1 MSRQFLQSSYP
12 QIKIL
17 QIVACFCPT
26 GRIFAARIEIDGE
39 KRLPVR
45 TPMKGTRS
53 SPREPLIY
61 NPYEGTYSGRRFVVW
76 SGYDGLQGELTIHGS
91 GRLLQGLSVPQ
102 YLSGSFRLTS
112 TGSFS
117 AMFIPFNH
125 RDTEAQRHS
134 LDIGFYPAII

>member
-1 MSRQFLQSSYP
+1 MSRQFLLVSYQ
-12 QIKIL
+12 QIEIL
-17 QIVACFCPT
+17 QIVAYFCPT
-26 GRIFAARIEIDGE
+26 GRIFAARVEIDGE
-39 KRLPVR
+39 KRLAVR

-53 SPREPLIY
+53 SPTEPLIY
-61 NPYEGTYSGRRFVVW
+61 NPHEGTFSGGRFVVW

-102 YLSGSFRLTS
+102 CLSGLFCLPSTDHSRPWSFL
-112 TGSFS
+112 FD
-117 AMFIPFNH
+117 H